1 MAATTPAKKK
11 TTASTPKKSP
21 AVTAEDE
28 ATTTPNDAPVKL
40 TVQGIEVEVPQDAL
54 NDFELM
60 VHVMAVDMGDTH
72 SIVHADQGLK
82 LLLGLEQHAAVMAAL
97 RAKHGRVTIEG
108 GLEFFVELIKA
119 VLPNS

>member
-11 TTASTPKKSP
+11 TTSTPKKSP
-21 AVTAEDE
+21 AVTVEDE
-28 ATTTPNDAPVKL
+28 VTTTPDDAPVKL

>member
-11 TTASTPKKSP
+11 TTTSTPKKSP
-21 AVTAEDE
+21 AVTVEDE
-28 ATTTPNDAPVKL
+28 VTTPKDALVEL
-40 TVQGIEVEVPQDAL
+40 TVKGINVEVPQNAL

-60 VHVMAVDMGDTH
+60 VHIMAVDMGDTH

-82 LLLGLEQHAAVMAAL
+82 LLLGLEQHAAVMSAL
-97 RAKHGRVTIEG
+97 RAETGRVTVED